1 MPDSE
6 NVRLKLILPDKFIT
20 FFKEKKKIA
29 LILVLVSLGLML
41 VALSSIGQEAAP
53 DGTSLSEY
61 KADLEKRLEKL
72 CSEVDGVG
80 KCSVMITFSRGE
92 ENTYKGNQLTESKPP
107 RVLGVTVVCDGGDR
121 TEVRARLSQML
132 CVLFDIG
139 SNRVAVL
146 PSKN

>member
-1 MPDSE
+1 M
-6 NVRLKLILPDKFIT
+6 
-20 FFKEKKKIA
+20 
-29 LILVLVSLGLML
+29 VSLGLML
-41 VALSSIGQEAAP
+41 VALSSVGQEATP
-53 DGTSLSEY
+53 EGTTLSEY
-61 KADLEKRLEKL
+61 KEDLEKRLCKL

-80 KCSVMITFSRGE
+80 KCTVMVTFSRGE

-121 TEVRARLSQML
+121 SDVRARLSQML
-132 CVLFDIG
+132 CALFDIG